1 MTRIAALTLALVAV
15 TLAGCGDDDAGET
28 RHETPGGSIHTEGS
42 GEDTTTVIHT
52 EDGAEAVIG
61 SGSEA
66 AASVGP
72 AFSRPYPGSR
82 VVSSVTSAS
91 ENAGLIT
98 FETDAQ
104 ADTIIAYYRQRV
116 EEAELTPRADMTLN
130 GTRHFGAESA
140 TGGEFNV
147 IISPQDG
154 RSTVTVSWDGI
165 AG

>member
-1 MTRIAALTLALVAV
+1 MTRTVALTLALAAL
-15 TLAGCGDDDAGET
+15 TLAGCGDGGEVET
-28 RHETPGGSIHTEGS
+28 SHEIPGGSIHTEGS
-42 GEDTTTVIHT
+42 GDDTTTVIHT
-52 EDGAEAVIG
+52 EEGNEAVIG

-66 AASVGP
+66 AASAGP

-82 VVSSVTSAS
+82 IVSSVTSAS

-130 GTRHFGAESA
+130 GTRHFGAESDS
-140 TGGEFNV
+140 GGEFNV
-147 IISPQDG
+147 VISPQDD
-154 RSTVTVSWDGI
+154 RSVVTVSWDGI